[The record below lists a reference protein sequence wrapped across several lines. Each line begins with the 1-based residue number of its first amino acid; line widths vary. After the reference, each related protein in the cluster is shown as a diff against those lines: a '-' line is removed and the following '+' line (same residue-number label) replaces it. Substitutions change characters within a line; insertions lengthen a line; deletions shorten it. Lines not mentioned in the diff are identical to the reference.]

1 MLFREW
7 MYTIVNQTDIW
18 ARCIDPTGEDKDN
31 NIMPLGLKCKPDN
44 CECLTNNIMVNTKL
58 LLYAFNISDEIGML
72 KHKGNRRNVKN
83 ILNKTYTMTKLKPTE
98 YYAEIGKYKFV
109 ISPEGNGIDCYR
121 HYETWISKG
130 IPIIQRNP
138 FIEKKYCGLPILWT
152 DDYSEITDDYLED
165 KYTEFLDKDFDFSK
179 ILLSKY
185 PDKIQQQIKHAIRY
199 NHSIPET
206 KTPPTTLA
214 TEHGFWEF
222 DDYFKL
228 L

>member
-7 MYTIVNQTDIW
+7 IYTKVNQSDIW
-18 ARCIDPTGEDKDN
+18 ERCIDPTGEDKDN
-31 NIMPLGLKCKPDN
+31 NIMPLGLKFTPGNYD
-44 CECLTNNIMVNTKL
+44 CLTNNIMVNTKL

-72 KHKGNRRNVKN
+72 SHKGNRRNVKN
-83 ILNKTYTMTKLKPTE
+83 ILDKTYTMTKFKQSE
-98 YYAEIGKYKFV
+98 YYEEIGKYKFV

-130 IPIIQRNP
+130 IPIIQRNY
-138 FIEKKYCGLPILWT
+138 FIEQKYNGLPILWT
-152 DDYSEITDDYLED
+152 DDYSEITDDYLEQ
-165 KYTEFLDKDFDFSK
+165 KYLEFLNTEFDFSK

-185 PDKIQQQIKHAIRY
+185 PDKIQKQIKHVIRY

-214 TEHGFWEF
+214 TEHGFWNF
-222 DDYFKL
+222 DDYFTL

>member
-1 MLFREW
+1 MLFRDWIDYKVEK
-7 MYTIVNQTDIW
+7 TDIW

-31 NIMPLGLKCKPDN
+31 HVMPLGVKCKPDN
-44 CECLTNNIMVNTKL
+44 CESLTNNILVNSKL

-72 KHKGNRRNVKN
+72 NHKGNRRNVKN
-83 ILNKTYTMTKLKPTE
+83 ILDKRYTMNKLKFPE
-98 YYAEIGKYKFV
+98 YYEEIGKYKFV

-138 FIEKKYCGLPILWT
+138 FIEKKYSGLPILWT
-152 DDYSEITDDYLED
+152 DDYSEITNDYLKE
-165 KYTEFLDKDFDFSK
+165 KYTEFLNKDFDFSK

-185 PDKIQQQIKHAIRY
+185 PEKIQKQIKHTIRY
-199 NHSIPET
+199 NNRIPET
-206 KTPPTTLA
+206 NTPPTTLA

-222 DDYFKL
+222 EDYFTL
-228 L
+228 S

>member
-1 MLFREW
+1 MLFRDW
-7 MYTIVNQTDIW
+7 INYHVNESDIW
-18 ARCIDPTGEDKDN
+18 VRCIDPTGEDKDN
-31 NIMPLGLKCKPDN
+31 TIMPLGLKFKPDN
-44 CECLTNNIMVNTKL
+44 YKCLTNNSAVNTQL
-58 LLYAFNISDEIGML
+58 LLYTFNISDEIGML
-72 KHKGNRRNVKN
+72 NHKKNRRRVKD
-83 ILNKTYTMTKLKPTE
+83 ILDKTYTMTKLIQSK
-98 YYAEIGKYKFV
+98 YYEEIAKFKFV

-138 FIEKKYCGLPILWT
+138 FIEKKYSGLPILWT
-152 DDYSEITDDYLED
+152 DDYSEITDSYLEE
-165 KYTEFLDKDFDFSK
+165 KYEEFLHKNYDFRK

-185 PDKIQQQIKHAIRY
+185 PEKIQKQIQHVIRY
-199 NHSIPET
+199 NHTIPET

>member
-1 MLFREW
+1 MLFRDW
-7 MYTIVNQTDIW
+7 VNYYVDESDIW
-18 ARCIDPTGEDKDN
+18 TRCIDPTGEDKDN
-31 NIMPLGLKCKPDN
+31 NIMPLGLKFKPDN
-44 CECLTNNIMVNTKL
+44 CKCLTNNSEVNTKL

-72 KHKGNRRNVKN
+72 NHKKNRRHVKN
-83 ILNKTYTMTKLKPTE
+83 ILDKTYTMNKLMQSK
-98 YYAEIGKYKFV
+98 YYQEIAKFKFV

-130 IPIIQRNP
+130 IPIIQRNS
-138 FIEKKYCGLPILWT
+138 FIETKYYGLPILWT
-152 DDYSEITDDYLED
+152 DDYSEITDSYLEE
-165 KYTEFLDKDFDFSK
+165 KYHEFLNKNYDFSK

-185 PDKIQQQIKHAIRY
+185 PDEIQKQIKHVIRY

-222 DDYFKL
+222 GDYFKL

>member
-1 MLFREW
+1 MWFHEW
-7 MYTIVNQTDIW
+7 VHTEVDASDVW

-31 NIMPLGLKCKPDN
+31 IIMPLGLKYEPAN
-44 CECLTNNIMVNTKL
+44 YTTLTCHPEVNTKL
-58 LLYAFNISDEIGML
+58 VLYSFNISDEVGPL
-72 KHKGNRRNVKN
+72 QHKGNRRRIKH
-83 ILNKTYTMTKLKPTE
+83 ILDKQYAMTKMLNAK
-98 YYAEIGKYKFV
+98 YYEEIGKYKFV

-138 FIEKKYCGLPILWT
+138 FIERKYSGLPILWT
-152 DDYSEITDDYLED
+152 DDYSEINDEYLEE
-165 KYTEFLDKDFDFSK
+165 KYNEFLDKDFDFRR

-185 PDKIQQQIKHAIRY
+185 TAEIQRQIKHTITY
-199 NHSIPET
+199 NHSISET

-214 TEHGFWEF
+214 TKHGLWSF